1 MPLRLRLALIFAL
14 GTALVIAAAGFLFL
28 SRLGTGLDASLAET
42 LRAQADAEAVRLEVA
57 GPLPPLPP
65 PSAHDADQDHDT
77 GAGAEKVAQVLAPD
91 GRLLAF
97 TDGAGRTPLAD
108 PAQAAAGNRREV
120 WFTTSV
126 QGQEYRMLAVPAAN
140 AGHDVVVLVGASTR
154 LVDTATAHTRDALL
168 IGGPPAVL
176 AAGLAAYWLAGSA
189 LRPVHRMS
197 GRLAEITGQDTGA
210 RLPVPATRDEIATL
224 AVTMNDVLDRLA
236 DALARQRG
244 FAADAGHE
252 LRTPLTAL
260 KAELELAAQPGRTRE
275 ELAAAVAAAARDTD
289 RLIRLSEDLLL
300 LSRTDEGRP
309 VVRPEPLDPAGPL
322 AQAVRAAASRA
333 APRDVRI
340 RLRTEGPVAMVADPD
355 RLRQAVDNLL
365 DNALRYAPRG
375 SEVDVGLTVLGT
387 GAKARAVIEV
397 RDRGPGFPRAFLPLA
412 FERFRRADAARSRD
426 GGGAGLGLAIVRS
439 IAQAHGGTAT
449 ADNAPGGGA
458 RVRLEL
464 PLTGPEPPDPVPPDP
479 EPPAPDTR
487 PPGTPDTPDPPGQ
500 EGAAPP
506 DAPAR

>member
-1 MPLRLRLALIFAL
+1 MPLRRRLALIFAL
-14 GTALVIAAAGFLFL
+14 GTALVIAAAGLLFL
-28 SRLGTGLDASLAET
+28 NRLSAGLDASLADS
-42 LRAQADAEAVRLEVA
+42 LRAQADAEAVRLDVA

-65 PSAHDADQDHDT
+65 PSAHAADADHDT

-91 GRLLAF
+91 GRLLAY

-108 PAQAAAGNRREV
+108 PAQARTGNREEV

-126 QGQEYRMLAVPAAN
+126 QGQHYRMLAVPATN
-140 AGHDVVVLVGASTR
+140 AGHDVVVLVGSSTR

-168 IGGPPAVL
+168 LGGPPAVL

-197 GRLAEITGQDTGA
+197 GRLAEITEQDTGA

-275 ELAAAVAAAARDTD
+275 ELAAAVAAAAADTD

-309 VVRPEPLDPAGPL
+309 VVRPEPMDPAGLL
-322 AQAVRAAASRA
+322 ASAVRAAASRA
-333 APRDVRI
+333 APADVRV
-340 RLRTEGPVAMVADPD
+340 RLRADEDVTMTADPD

-375 SEVDVGLTVLGT
+375 SEVDVALTVT
-387 GAKARAVIEV
+387 GPGPQARAVIEV
-397 RDRGPGFPRAFLPLA
+397 RDHGPGFPRAFLPRA
-412 FERFRRADAARSRD
+412 FERFARADAARSRH

-464 PLTGPEPPDPVPPDP
+464 PLT
-479 EPPAPDTR
+479 
-487 PPGTPDTPDPPGQ
+487 PPGAPG
-500 EGAAPP
+500 P
-506 DAPAR
+506 